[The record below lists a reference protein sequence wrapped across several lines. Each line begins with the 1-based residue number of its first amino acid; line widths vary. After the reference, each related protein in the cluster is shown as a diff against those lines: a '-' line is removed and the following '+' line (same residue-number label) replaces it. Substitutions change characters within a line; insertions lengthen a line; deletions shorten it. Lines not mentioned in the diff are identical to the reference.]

1 MASVATYYLL
11 LLRWLQD
18 GIITLYQLCHDS
30 SEIGNFWDSPNAKQE
45 YEMTGERQFGGLHG
59 FVGNTIKIVKNS
71 STFYAVGGEAC
82 ECGSDV
88 ICYKYKKRYLND
100 RFLGELGLMELIR

>member
-1 MASVATYYLL
+1 MRDSIVEKILNERSLILPEPYYLP
-11 LLRWLQD
+11 
-18 GIITLYQLCHDS
+18 
-30 SEIGNFWDSPNAKQE
+30 GNN
-45 YEMTGERQFGGLHG
+45 EMMYDVEHRKSDLD
-59 FVGNTIKIVKNS
+59 NTIKIVKNS